1 MSQALDEMRKQLS
14 EMPPLY
20 PSRRALEA
28 TFAALT
34 AIELRVANLE
44 QILSRVH
51 TARLAD
57 E

>member
-1 MSQALDEMRKQLS
+1 VSQALDEMRKQLS

-34 AIELRVANLE
+34 AIELRVQNLE
-44 QILSRVH
+44 QILSTVH